1 VNTLIEHGGTT
12 NTSTDDPILVASCVR
27 LGYGDRAVLDRVSF
41 SVRPGEFWFVIGPNG
56 HGKTTLLRA
65 MLGRVRPHAG
75 AIHFHGDFARP
86 DRMGFVPQ
94 HCDLNPTL
102 PTTLREFVLL
112 GLVGI
117 PCGKAERRDRFAWA
131 LDQVGLR
138 GLESSNYWSLSG
150 GQRQRA
156 LVARALV
163 RRPRLLVADE
173 PTSGLDLSVESALYE
188 SLAELNRTDRL
199 TVVLVTH
206 DLAVAARYGTHVALV
221 HDGHVDAG
229 RTNEILQ
236 PGNLERAYRV
246 PIEVCP
252 TASGAINVRLGLL
265 GPSAATTESF
275 PAPRDN
281 VS

>member
-1 VNTLIEHGGTT
+1 L
-12 NTSTDDPILVASCVR
+12 
-27 LGYGDRAVLDRVSF
+27 
-41 SVRPGEFWFVIGPNG
+41 
-56 HGKTTLLRA
+56 
-65 MLGRVRPHAG
+65 
-75 AIHFHGDFARP
+75 
-86 DRMGFVPQ
+86 GFVPQ
-94 HCDLNPTL
+94 HCDLTPTL

-117 PCGKAERRDRFAWA
+117 RCDKPERHERLAWA

-188 SLAELNRTDRL
+188 SLAELNRADRL

-206 DLAVAARYGTHVALV
+206 DLAVAARYGSHLALV

-252 TASGAINVRLGLL
+252 TASGAVNVRLGLA
-265 GPSAATTESF
+265 GPSAATAESKE
-275 PAPRDN
+275 PVIN
-281 VS
+281 LK